1 MPRDDIPSIA
11 SATHVIVKDPQV
23 HAVGMHTAHDTCRG
37 VNLIVIFSRGCFV
50 QETLLDVGDQIPLNE
65 DLIRGRDVEAILDV
79 RVYGVINK
87 SDSVGIVNLD
97 SHSLTMVQG
106 TICDV

>member
-1 MPRDDIPSIA
+1 MPRDNIPSIA

-23 HAVGMHTAHDTCRG
+23 HAVGVHTAHDTCRR
-37 VNLIVIFSRGCFV
+37 VNLIVIFSRGCFI

-65 DLIRGRDVEAILDV
+65 DLIRGRDVEAILGV

-87 SDSVGIVNLD
+87 SDPVGIVNLD
-97 SHSLTMVQG
+97 SHTVSMVQG

>member
-1 MPRDDIPSIA
+1 
-11 SATHVIVKDPQV
+11 VIVKDPQV
-23 HAVGMHTAHDTCRG
+23 HAVGVHTAHDSCRG

-50 QETLLDVGDQIPLNE
+50 QETLLDIGDQIPLNE
-65 DLIRGRDVEAILDV
+65 DLIRGRDVETILGV

-97 SHSLTMVQG
+97 SHTLTMVQG